1 MGNKTQEMQPEPV
14 SVHLQSASTVL
25 DDLRG
30 QATWEEEWMD
40 NNPGMVAATNH
51 ERKVHLL
58 SDLLGKADGVLA
70 FREVLDASPALR
82 ALMSTAD
89 HSSSSTAA
97 GGGATGRAGGDHTA
111 VAEEAKYHLV
121 QEKLSEGQ
129 SFKGGAAAAREAS
142 PREFYH
148 HRDRLRSLLDRE
160 ENVVCA
166 DCTAR
171 LPTWASVNTG
181 VFLCTQCAG
190 CHRRG
195 KIGTPLHISKVL
207 SVQLD
212 DWTKA
217 QVEFMAGMGNEM
229 ANSFLE
235 YHVPST
241 WLKPSHLEPRDYR
254 DAYIKAKYQ
263 SRLFEFRGK
272 KKPVIKP
279 PPPVDHGSML
289 LSGMDRDA
297 GGDGGGER
305 VGSGVSHGMT
315 EYIGF
320 VNINLVRGENLVPAG
335 FGQQL
340 QYMAVLRIGGQEVR
354 SKWARKSDGSPLW
367 SEKLMLCWDGNMPL
381 NIDMYGGKDHIGQA
395 QVPLRSLLLMERES
409 AAEAG
414 DDSSRGD
421 RGSGSSNLGGLEPA
435 SRLLDNVLATPVPA
449 GGGGGGSEGSEDDD
463 GDLSFFET
471 GDPQEEGGQDDVED
485 SLPST
490 VPSLVSS
497 TSSGP
502 PTLSSLSALAA
513 RVAAVHS
520 KPEEGGGATTASS
533 PVPSID
539 AAAAVPSATAAPDEK
554 KSSSALTTVDSGGGG
569 DGGGGNSTATSPYDA
584 GGGGGV
590 FAFAGSGTLKAG
602 DGDKKVPGSAANAA
616 AAAAARVENLLG
628 EPKGGV
634 EATSAS
640 IEKLPGG
647 ELYVSLEDKKEA
659 TTGDRF
665 GGLSPLTGAGS
676 VASSRGTSPRP
687 VLSNKMGSN
696 GNATG
701 GLSTKSFNNM
711 MLKLGKSGGTS
722 GGSGGNPGHSQ
733 SRPAQGGVVIKMDF
747 VRIEH

>member
-14 SVHLQSASTVL
+14 SVHLQSTSTVL

-82 ALMSTAD
+82 ALMLTTD
-89 HSSSSTAA
+89 SSSSTAA
-97 GGGATGRAGGDHTA
+97 GGATGGAGGDHTT

-121 QEKLSEGQ
+121 QEKFSEGQ
-129 SFKGGAAAAREAS
+129 SFKGGAAAAREAN
-142 PREFYH
+142 PRDFYH
-148 HRDRLRSLLDRE
+148 HRNRLRSLLERQ
-160 ENVVCA
+160 ENIVCA
-166 DCTAR
+166 DCTAK

-190 CHRRG
+190 CHRSLG
-195 KIGTPLHISKVL
+195 VHISKVL

-279 PPPVDHGSML
+279 PPPVDHASAMVAGVD
-289 LSGMDRDA
+289 GDA
-297 GGDGGGER
+297 GGDGTGER
-305 VGSGVSHGMT
+305 GGSGVSHGMT

-320 VNINLVRGENLVPAG
+320 VNINLVRGESLVHAG
-335 FGQQL
+335 FSQQL

-354 SKWARKSDGSPLW
+354 SKWSKKSDGSPSW

-381 NIDMYGGKDHIGQA
+381 NIDIYGGKDHIGQA
-395 QVPLRSLLLMERES
+395 QVPLRSLLLEERQS
-409 AAEAG
+409 AAAG
-414 DDSSRGD
+414 YDSSRGD
-421 RGSGSSNLGGLEPA
+421 RGSGRNLGGLEPA

-449 GGGGGGSEGSEDDD
+449 GGSCSSREASDD
-463 GDLSFFET
+463 GSMSFFDG
-471 GDPQEEGGQDDVED
+471 GDALEEGRPDEVEE
-485 SLPST
+485 SLTST

-502 PTLSSLSALAA
+502 PTLSSLSATRTAA
-513 RVAAVHS
+513 AAVPS
-520 KPEEGGGATTASS
+520 KAEGGGAAAPS
-533 PVPSID
+533 PAPSIE
-539 AAAAVPSATAAPDEK
+539 AAAVPSATTTTDETK
-554 KSSSALTTVDSGGGG
+554 TSSALTTVESGGG
-569 DGGGGNSTATSPYDA
+569 GGGGNSTATSPYDA
-584 GGGGGV
+584 GGGGV
-590 FAFAGSGTLKAG
+590 FGFAGSGALKAR
-602 DGDKKVPGSAANAA
+602 DSDKKVSGSS
-616 AAAAARVENLLG
+616 AAARVENLLG
-628 EPKGGV
+628 EPKG
-634 EATSAS
+634 
-640 IEKLPGG
+640 
-647 ELYVSLEDKKEA
+647 YV
-659 TTGDRF
+659 
-665 GGLSPLTGAGS
+665 
-676 VASSRGTSPRP
+676 
-687 VLSNKMGSN
+687 
-696 GNATG
+696 
-701 GLSTKSFNNM
+701 
-711 MLKLGKSGGTS
+711 
-722 GGSGGNPGHSQ
+722 
-733 SRPAQGGVVIKMDF
+733 
-747 VRIEH
+747 